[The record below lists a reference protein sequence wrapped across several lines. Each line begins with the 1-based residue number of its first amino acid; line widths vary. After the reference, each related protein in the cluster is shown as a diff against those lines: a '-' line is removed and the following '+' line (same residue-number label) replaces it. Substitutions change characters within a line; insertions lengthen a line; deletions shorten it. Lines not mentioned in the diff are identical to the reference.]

1 MFKIS
6 NFKNQIS
13 FSSVFFRFNYLQ
25 TAIVVLVFQIFI
37 IVGIGK
43 CSALAP
49 DEKSYLQVFK
59 DLYIDNSSNPLS
71 YAGTSTWI
79 YELFF
84 FPAFLLAN
92 VGIEPIYSI
101 RGSAVIHSHV
111 VLALSWKYLNR
122 IPRTFKPPIFLIP
135 FGLSLSF
142 ISFSSLG
149 LRESIIFLNLIFY
162 FSSLELLQK
171 NKHFTGG
178 LLLLTS
184 LVVFA
189 NLKFYVYFLII
200 ASTILSLIVL
210 RNRARLQT
218 ITFVIILSLFSIFV
232 TPSSEFRIAKDV
244 IKNGGLSFEVGDL
257 KLFKLNFDSF
267 FKNNTGSESV
277 SRVGFMECQRNDSL
291 GFLKPLIIGAFSL
304 DNVAADQGDNVA
316 ADQGDNVAADQGDNV
331 AATDFYALGKPRELI
346 ILGHLPFNL
355 INFMI
360 GPIPG
365 TSGGVAY
372 LGLFDS
378 LIWLFFFLFITLIL
392 LGKTRFHLLLD
403 EVAIFAISFFLA
415 FTLFSAAIEVNAGTS
430 FRHRMVL
437 YIPLLII
444 LSRLHPW
451 NSSSNQ
457 PKLSIAPNT
466 PGKDNQ

>member
-1 MFKIS
+1 
-6 NFKNQIS
+6 
-13 FSSVFFRFNYLQ
+13 
-25 TAIVVLVFQIFI
+25 LVFQIFI

-49 DEKSYLQVFK
+49 DEMSYLQVFK
-59 DLYIDNSSNPLS
+59 DLYINNSSNPLS
-71 YAGTSTWI
+71 YAGTSRWI

-122 IPRTFKPPIFLIP
+122 IPKSFKPPIFLIP
-135 FGLSLSF
+135 LGLSLGF
-142 ISFSSLG
+142 IAFSSLG
-149 LRESIIFLNLIFY
+149 LRESIIFLNLVFY

-184 LVVFA
+184 LVVVV
-189 NLKFYVYFLII
+189 NLKSYVYVLII
-200 ASTILSLIVL
+200 ASTVLSLIVV
-210 RNRARLQT
+210 RNRARLLT
-218 ITFVIILSLFSIFV
+218 ITLVITLSFFSTFV
-232 TPSSEFRIAKDV
+232 TPPSEFRNMKDV
-244 IKNGGLSFEVGDL
+244 IKNGGLSFEVRDL
-257 KLFKLNFDSF
+257 KLFKLNFDTF
-267 FKNNTGSESV
+267 FNDNPGSESV
-277 SRVGFMECQRNDSL
+277 SRVGFIECQRNNSL

-304 DNVAADQGDNVA
+304 DKVAADQGDKVA
-316 ADQGDNVAADQGDNV
+316 ADQGDKV

-365 TSGGVAY
+365 TSGGVSY

-378 LIWLFFFLFITLIL
+378 LNWLFFFLFITLIL
-392 LGKTRFHLLLD
+392 FGKTRFHLVLD

-437 YIPLLII
+437 FIPLLII
-444 LSRLHPW
+444 LSRLHLRS
-451 NSSSNQ
+451 SSSNQ
-457 PKLSIAPNT
+457 PKLPIAPT
-466 PGKDNQ
+466 APW